1 MGWLGN
7 ALKSVGKAVGSA
19 LPGIGLAVDAWA
31 QHSANKA
38 NKAMA
43 REQMAFQERMSSTEV
58 QRRVQDLIAA
68 GLNPMLAA
76 GSAASSGGGASA
88 HIEPI
93 TNKAASTALQT
104 KMQHEQLKNLQE
116 QNRLIAAQVSK
127 TKAETD
133 HTYTSAQHL
142 VYSMNKLEYEAMA
155 LAQDIKRKIIEL
167 DISDEQLRTA
177 RLTNAQLEQ
186 MQPLL
191 IEYQKYLN
199 EAERLGLSEKE
210 ASDKFWSEVGGA
222 GKSTSLIRDFVN
234 IMIQL
239 RGNRR

>member
-1 MGWLGN
+1 MGI
-7 ALKSVGKAVGSA
+7 KSWVKGAVDWIPLVGT
-19 LPGIGLAVDAWA
+19 AVDAWA

-38 NKAMA
+38 NKKLA

-76 GSAASSGGGASA
+76 GDAASSGGGASA
-88 HIEPI
+88 HIEPV
-93 TNKAASTALQT
+93 TNKAASTALQM

-127 TKAETD
+127 TNAETE
-133 HTYTSAQHL
+133 YTSASATQL
-142 VYSMNKLEYEAMA
+142 SYSMNKLELEAQA
-155 LAQDIKRKIIEL
+155 IAQDIKRKITEL
-167 DISDEQLRTA
+167 DITDEQLRTA
-177 RLTNAQLEQ
+177 RLTNAQLAE

-191 IEYQKYLN
+191 LEYQRFIN

-210 ASDKFWSEVGGA
+210 ASDRFWQEVGGA
-222 GKSTSLIRDFVN
+222 GKSTGLIKDFIN
-234 IMIQL
+234 IMLQL
-239 RGNRR
+239 KGNRR